1 MRKLLLITLL
11 CFAKQAP
18 ADNASAQAS
27 SVSQGSTSS
36 SISNGGVGY
45 GGNSSGI
52 GYGGAGGD
60 GGIGNGGMG
69 GMGGLGVGGSGGNG
83 TGGAANNAGNHQSFS
98 IDTPRQSP
106 AVFMAA
112 PPPTA
117 VCQASMGGFLSFIG
131 GIGLA
136 GSRTLEECEMRE
148 SARLAHSIGQN
159 QIALEIMCM
168 TKYGS
173 RTSVCRR
180 DEYEWEG
187 Y

>member
-1 MRKLLLITLL
+1 MKKLLLITLL
-11 CFAKQAP
+11 CLAKQAS
-18 ADNASAQAS
+18 ADNVSAQSS

-36 SISNGGVGY
+36 SISNGGIGY

-117 VCQASMGGFLSFIG
+117 VCQASLGGFLSFIG

-136 GSRTLEECEMRE
+136 GSRTLEECEIRE
-148 SARLAHSIGQN
+148 LARVSYSIGQPAM
-159 QIALEIMCM
+159 ALHVLCKA
-168 TKYGS
+168 KYAQ
-173 RTSVCRR
+173 
-180 DEYEWEG
+180 DFEG
-187 Y
+187 CKE